1 MQASA
6 TEIWVII
13 AVLGVGTYLI
23 RWSFLGALGDRDLP
37 NWMLRMLRYTP
48 VAVLPALVAPLVRAG
63 LIPADWPYTVNAVSG
78 YSGGGKAL
86 IARFDLTEVQAD
98 YILETRLRQLARLE
112 EMKIRGEQ
120 EELLKEQAKLQAL
133 LGSDAKLR

>member
-48 VAVLPALVAPLVRAG
+48 VAVLPALVSPLVVWPAATDGNADPARMAAAAATVAVGVLTRNVMLAILAGGITLAG
-63 LIPADWPYTVNAVSG
+63 LLY
-78 YSGGGKAL
+78 
-86 IARFDLTEVQAD
+86 
-98 YILETRLRQLARLE
+98 
-112 EMKIRGEQ
+112 
-120 EELLKEQAKLQAL
+120 LL
-133 LGSDAKLR
+133 